1 MIRTLILPP
10 AAKLIRQRLQ
20 NCCPSSILRFIKK
33 AKKHSKKHFSARHAF
48 LSRDIV
54 KSKSVSFHERERERE
69 PNLNVNFSLKSLS
82 SFKKGNEK
90 NENRFIFKLSF
101 GFGFKSNFRI
111 GFSFKS
117 LYNLHLI
124 SGPSHVHS
132 RTHKKV
138 LPFSPT
144 QFFIRKT
151 KVC

>member
-54 KSKSVSFHERERERE
+54 QSKSVSFHERERERE
-69 PNLNVNFSLKSLS
+69 RTKFECQFWSKKS
-82 SFKKGNEK
+82 FQFEKGNEK
-90 NENRFIFKLSF
+90 HENRFIFKLSF

-144 QFFIRKT
+144 QFFI
-151 KVC
+151 